1 MSTQGRRAVF
11 WLLQEAPSCSF
22 PLLLGT
28 CEEEQTQGCSS
39 CSSALRPHLETP
51 GEKTEMLKYHM
62 GSTSPKLPAAGK
74 QRVYL
79 KQMFYLKCI
88 LNKFMCM
95 FQQALPSAQIT
106 WQELKPFL
114 QARDV
119 F

>member
-28 CEEEQTQGCSS
+28 PEEEQTQGCSS

-62 GSTSPKLPAAGK
+62 GRHLQNCLLLGNKGSNLN
-74 QRVYL
+74 
-79 KQMFYLKCI
+79 KCSI
-88 LNKFMCM
+88 LN
-95 FQQALPSAQIT
+95 
-106 WQELKPFL
+106 
-114 QARDV
+114 V